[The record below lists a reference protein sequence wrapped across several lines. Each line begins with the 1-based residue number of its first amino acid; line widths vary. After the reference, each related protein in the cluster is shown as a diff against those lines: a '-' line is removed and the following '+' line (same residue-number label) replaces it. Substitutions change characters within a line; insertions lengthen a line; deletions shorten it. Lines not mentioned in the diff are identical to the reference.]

1 MAKKTNSST
10 DNTSFHGVTFRASV
24 NQIISAFGEPRAM
37 TIRVRIKQ
45 TLNGIWRRM
54 KGMYLQFTIGRNIEN

>member
-24 NQIISAFGEPRAM
+24 NQIISAFGEP
-37 TIRVRIKQ
+37 TIQDNTGEDDYAYGVA
-45 TLNGIWRRM
+45 NEG
-54 KGMYLQFTIGRNIEN
+54 E